1 MSTHISC
8 AYIHTHARQKRMCKH
23 KHMHTHTHSLCV
35 HTRNKPVFNFHVCV
49 CVVCVCVCV
58 CVSLCVCRFVCVC
71 ICAIQPYSIQYTH
84 HIMCKRLSSL
94 NRSRAFASFTTKYT
108 PHTEGG
114 TQTPP
119 HTHTHTQTLTGAKEG
134 RNRSGV
140 PLPGLPFILLLVHG
154 DFRRQGPRGRRAKAR
169 DVLHP

>member
-1 MSTHISC
+1 MTGFSKLPLRCLLRHILRFNLTYVGEQLESKT
-8 AYIHTHARQKRMCKH
+8 IRHMC
-23 KHMHTHTHSLCV
+23 
-35 HTRNKPVFNFHVCV
+35 
-49 CVVCVCVCV
+49 VCVCVCV
-58 CVSLCVCRFVCVC
+58 CLCVCRFVCVC

>member
-1 MSTHISC
+1 MHAKSACVSISIC
-8 AYIHTHARQKRMCKH
+8 TRIRIAYAYIHVTSQSSIF
-23 KHMHTHTHSLCV
+23 T
-35 HTRNKPVFNFHVCV
+35 CV
-49 CVVCVCVCV
+49 CVWCVCVCV